1 MLSEIAGTTKWE
13 VFNIFLIG
21 SDHYLIMIRVAI
33 EVYEDESTK
42 TAKWNFNEADWDTFK
57 IINKSR
63 CEGLFKKHPTNVEEF
78 NEKLV
83 STIIETAEETIPK
96 TKEGKGTKSVPWWD
110 GNCRKAVK
118 NRNKAFRQ
126 LKKHHSLDVLIQYK
140 RAQAIV
146 RKNMRTAKHI
156 RGISW
161 RNLYRKRNS
170 IINYR
175 YLGND

>member
-1 MLSEIAGTTKWE
+1 
-13 VFNIFLIG
+13 
-21 SDHYLIMIRVAI
+21 MIRVAT
-33 EVYEDESTK
+33 EVYQDESTK

-63 CEGLFKKHPTNVEEF
+63 RDFKKLLKKQPRNVEEF

-83 STIIETAEETIPK
+83 SIIIETEEETIPK

-126 LKKHHSLDVLIQYK
+126 LKKHHSLDVLI
-140 RAQAIV
+140 
-146 RKNMRTAKHI
+146 
-156 RGISW
+156 
-161 RNLYRKRNS
+161 
-170 IINYR
+170 
-175 YLGND
+175 